1 MAAALND
8 EPFEAPLVSREVVF
22 AGRVWNV
29 VRDVATYG
37 DSTITREYLAHTG
50 AVAVLALDADD
61 RVMLI
66 KQYRQPIG
74 MKDWEIPAGLLDI
87 AGESPLIG
95 AKRELG
101 EEVDLVA
108 AEWHLLTDI
117 ATSAG
122 GSNEIVRIYLARGIT
137 MAEHPF
143 DRTEEEFDIE
153 KRWVALD
160 DVVQA
165 VLDRT
170 IVNAILAVAVLAAQA
185 SRAGG
190 WRSLGDA
197 ETPWP
202 QRRD

>member
-1 MAAALND
+1 MATELHD

-22 AGRVWNV
+22 GGRVWNV

-74 MKDWEIPAGLLDI
+74 LKDWEIPAGLLDI

-95 AKRELG
+95 AQRELA

-122 GSNEIVRIYLARGIT
+122 GSNEIVRIYLARGV
-137 MAEHPF
+137 AASEHPF
-143 DRTEEEFDIE
+143 ERTEEEFDIE

-160 DVVQA
+160 EVVAA

-170 IVNAILAVAVLAAQA
+170 VVNAILAVAVLAAQA

-190 WRSLGDA
+190 WASLGDP
-197 ETPWP
+197 ETVWP
-202 QRRD
+202 RRGD